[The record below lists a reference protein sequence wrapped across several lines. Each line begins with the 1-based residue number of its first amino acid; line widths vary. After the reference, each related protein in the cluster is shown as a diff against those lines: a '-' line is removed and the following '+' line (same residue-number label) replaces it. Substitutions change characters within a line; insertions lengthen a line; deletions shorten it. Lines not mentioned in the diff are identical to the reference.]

1 MISSW
6 LPAFRFVAHRGGRGP
21 GWPVENTIAAF
32 DEARRRGAVA
42 IEFDVRTTA
51 DGEVVVAHDVDLVR
65 IAADDRTVASM
76 TRSALEKLPL
86 RDGSSAIPS
95 LEELVAWA
103 NEHRVAM
110 NCELKHDVP
119 SRRLLTKY
127 TAKLLSAAT
136 VPLLVSSFDPV
147 TLALFARQAPEVPR
161 AQLTEFKQGLERDL
175 IHRFAKPPLVQVVH
189 PEYSEIDEEF
199 VRRAKDCDLRIGTW
213 TVNSPERAAQLLA
226 IGVDY
231 IITDDV
237 GAMAHLTAS

>member
-1 MISSW
+1 M
-6 LPAFRFVAHRGGRGP
+6 
-21 GWPVENTIAAF
+21 
-32 DEARRRGAVA
+32 A

-65 IAADDRTVASM
+65 IADDDRMVASL
-76 TRSALEKLPL
+76 TRSALEKLRL

-95 LEELVAWA
+95 LEALVAWA

-119 SRRLLTKY
+119 SRRLLTKT
-127 TAKLLSAAT
+127 TAKLLAAAT

-161 AQLTEFKQGLERDL
+161 AQLTEFKQGLEREL

-199 VRRAKDCDLRIGTW
+199 VRRAKERDLRIGTW

-226 IGVDY
+226 LGVDY

-237 GAMAHLTAS
+237 GAMAHLTAR